1 MRFLHTA
8 DWQIGTQFG
17 QFAADEAAH
26 LTEARFET
34 VRRIAALAAERNV
47 DAVLV
52 AGDVFDQQTV
62 SDTVIRKLFGA
73 LAGFAGPW
81 FLLPGNHD
89 AALAESV
96 WTRAL
101 RLNCVP
107 ANVTPLL
114 EAGVTMIADGRIAL
128 LHAPLTQRNTYDDT
142 TEFFDRV
149 ETPADAFRIG
159 IAHGSVS
166 GILQEGIDSANPLAP
181 TRAESARLDYLA
193 LGDWHGVVEVNP
205 RIWYAG
211 TPEQDRFRANEPGH
225 VLDVRIG
232 APGETPVVERVR
244 VGKYRWKDW
253 TPVIAV
259 SSDVEL
265 LRQQLHALE
274 PNDVLRIRVTGSAA
288 LADAQALHVAIEE
301 ARARVRALRASTS
314 ELKVLPTEEDL
325 AALGAR
331 SGYLAN
337 VVTRLREMQADD
349 ATGAAASEALLLL
362 AGFQRDQRGQRGD
375 KNEAGAA

>member
-17 QFAADEAAH
+17 QFTADEAAH

-107 ANVTPLL
+107 ANVTLLL
-114 EAGVTMIADGRIAL
+114 EAGVTTFGDGRIAL

-142 TEFFDRV
+142 TEFFDGI
-149 ETPADAFRIG
+149 ETAADAFRIG

-181 TRAESARLDYLA
+181 TRADSARLDYLA
-193 LGDWHGVVEVNP
+193 LGDWHGVYEVNP

-211 TPEQDRFRANEPGH
+211 TPEQDRFRANEPGFL
-225 VLDVRIG
+225 LDVRID

-265 LRQQLHALE
+265 LRQQLQALE
-274 PNDVLRIRVTGSAA
+274 ATDVLRIRVTGSAA
-288 LADAQALHVAIEE
+288 LADAEALHVAIEE
-301 ARARVRALRASTS
+301 TRARVRALRASTS

-337 VVTRLREMQADD
+337 VVTRLRELQADES
-349 ATGAAASEALLLL
+349 TGAAASEALLLL
-362 AGFQRDQRGQRGD
+362 AGFQRDNRADR
-375 KNEAGAA
+375 NEAGAA

>member
-17 QFAADEAAH
+17 QFTAEETAH

-34 VRRIAALAAERNV
+34 VRRIASLVTQRKV

-73 LAGFAGPW
+73 LTGYAGPW
-81 FLLPGNHD
+81 FMLPGNHD

-96 WTRAL
+96 WTRAQ
-101 RLNCVP
+101 RLGCVP
-107 ANVTPLL
+107 ANVKLLL
-114 EAGVTMIADGRIAL
+114 EAGVTPLGAANGAAPAAL

-142 TEFFDRV
+142 TEFFDAI
-149 ETPADAFRIG
+149 ETPADCLRIG

-166 GILQEGIDSANPLAP
+166 GILQEGIDSANPIAP
-181 TRAESARLDYLA
+181 SRAATARLDYLA
-193 LGDWHGVVEVNP
+193 LGDWHGVYEVNP

-225 VLDVRIG
+225 VLDVRID
-232 APGETPVVERVR
+232 APGDAPVVERVHI
-244 VGKYRWKDW
+244 GKYRWKDW
-253 TPVIAV
+253 TPEIAV
-259 SSDVEL
+259 LSDVEL
-265 LRQQLHALE
+265 LREQLRALNE
-274 PNDVLRIRVTGSAA
+274 NDVLRLRVTGSAT
-288 LADAQALHVAIEE
+288 LADAEAVHVAIEE
-301 ARARVRALRASTS
+301 ARARVRALRASAS
-314 ELKVLPTEEDL
+314 ELRVLPTEDDL

-331 SGYLAN
+331 SGYLAG
-337 VVTRLREMQADD
+337 VVARLRALQADETK
-349 ATGAAASEALLLL
+349 AAAASEALLLL
-362 AGFQRDQRGQRGD
+362 AGFQRENQR
-375 KNEAGAA
+375 EARAA